1 VGFGIPEEGSIDIDA
16 SSLIAGLL
24 VSSVGFVLFSY
35 GKKMSRPP
43 QMVGGLVLM
52 VYPYFVP
59 GVGWML
65 AVGALLCAAIWV
77 AVQRGY

>member
-1 VGFGIPEEGSIDIDA
+1 MDLDVA
-16 SSLIAGLL
+16 SLIAGLC
-24 VSSVGFVLFSY
+24 VSSVGYVLFSY
-35 GKKMSRPP
+35 GRKMARPP

-59 GVGWML
+59 SVLWML
-65 AVGALLCAAIWV
+65 AIGVALCAMIWV

>member
-1 VGFGIPEEGSIDIDA
+1 LDIDA
-16 SSLIAGLL
+16 SSLIAGLF

-43 QMVGGLVLM
+43 QMAGGLVLM
-52 VYPYFVP
+52 VFPYFVP
-59 GVGWML
+59 GVLWML
-65 AVGALLCAAIWV
+65 AIGAVLCALIWV

>member
-1 VGFGIPEEGSIDIDA
+1 LDIDA
-16 SSLIAGLL
+16 SSLIAGLA

-43 QMVGGLVLM
+43 QMIGGLLLM
-52 VYPYFVP
+52 VFPYFIP
-59 GVGWML
+59 GVAWML
-65 AVGALLCAAIWV
+65 AIGALLCALVWV

>member
-1 VGFGIPEEGSIDIDA
+1 MDIDA
-16 SSLIAGLL
+16 SSLIAGLF

-43 QMVGGLVLM
+43 QMAGGLLLM
-52 VYPYFVP
+52 VFPYFVP

-65 AVGALLCAAIWV
+65 AIGALLCGLIWV

>member
-1 VGFGIPEEGSIDIDA
+1 LNIDA
-16 SSLIAGLL
+16 SSLIAGLA

-43 QMVGGLVLM
+43 QMVGGLLLM
-52 VYPYFVP
+52 VFPYFIP
-59 GVGWML
+59 GVAWML
-65 AVGALLCAAIWV
+65 AVGALICVLIWA